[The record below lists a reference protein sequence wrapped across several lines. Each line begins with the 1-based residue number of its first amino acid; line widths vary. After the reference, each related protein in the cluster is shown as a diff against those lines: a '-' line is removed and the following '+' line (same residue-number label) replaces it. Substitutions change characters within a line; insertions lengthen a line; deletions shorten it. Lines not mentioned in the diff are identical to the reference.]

1 MEVNQGTTYLPYLE
15 MIQQIYKRLV
25 ILFLQRSI
33 SVPSLDNSSWKF
45 EYHTFN
51 KKIDINLIFEKH
63 LIIWP
68 NERKIVVERALKFI
82 KNPKKISIANW
93 YKLGKKTEI
102 KVKISIIQI
111 KKWLEESIKV
121 IGNGRLDKQQ

>member
-45 EYHTFN
+45 EYHTLN

-68 NERKIVVERALKFI
+68 NERKIVVERALKLI